1 MKINSISITSQAS
14 LDFELKGT
22 KPITILRGKNSSLAL
37 DLIREV
43 IGERNFSCEQ
53 VDVDGGH
60 FIIHTEVEM
69 GEKNYSV
76 CYIRNAESDG
86 DNRIAVNFKPRSV
99 EFSRADTM
107 EFLEKS
113 NETTAADRPVFIY
126 PSTLG
131 DKNNVTAFI
140 QALSGADRQ
149 VFVALPE
156 DYSEI
161 NHDNIMNVFVG

>member
-86 DNRIAVNFKPRSV
+86 DNRIAVNFKPRSETAESIDCGICDV
-99 EFSRADTM
+99 LNEEKLSENLTRKVRKQHKNRNLSRQRVNT
-107 EFLEKS
+107 ES
-113 NETTAADRPVFIY
+113 
-126 PSTLG
+126 
-131 DKNNVTAFI
+131 
-140 QALSGADRQ
+140 QAPA
-149 VFVALPE
+149 V
-156 DYSEI
+156 
-161 NHDNIMNVFVG
+161 